1 LERLSE
7 EDEDKAMLAYL
18 EEWMQSHIVD
28 GADFDLKVGT
38 NLDTLAGD
46 EHTLALEDRTDA
58 GQEDW
63 EKVIIQPGGAV
74 ILEVKEVS
82 TAYSG
87 DILLLS
93 DLPCCITRRETAE
106 SMSSTESSSS
116 FHSYVEYVAL

>member
-1 LERLSE
+1 LSE

-28 GADFDLKVGT
+28 GADFDLKAGT
-38 NLDTLAGD
+38 NLDTLAGE
-46 EHTLALEDRTDA
+46 EHTLAFEDRTDA

-93 DLPCCITRRETAE
+93 DLPIAVLTGERRQNLCHRPSPPVVSILTWN
-106 SMSSTESSSS
+106 M
-116 FHSYVEYVAL
+116 